1 MMLVLET
8 DPFAPK
14 LLLKEMSKK
23 KKKILSAANTATL
36 YFKKIILIAYSSS
49 KDGDFSLIKAPQL
62 ELCAWK
68 PLRY

>member
-23 KKKILSAANTATL
+23 KKILSAANTATL
-36 YFKKIILIAYSSS
+36 YFKKIIFIAYRSS

-68 PLRY
+68 PL

>member
-23 KKKILSAANTATL
+23 KKKSYLQQTQLHCTL
-36 YFKKIILIAYSSS
+36 KKLY
-49 KDGDFSLIKAPQL
+49 LLHTVPQRMGTS
-62 ELCAWK
+62 
-68 PLRY
+68 P